1 MKELIPVLVFMSFT
15 LLGVSQDAKNVILL
29 DVWNDTT
36 IPIATEDARYSD
48 LWTFET
54 PTGLYCAA
62 GSSQGVEILQIENQ
76 ELRHVASGAAAF
88 QGFTVIHRDYKTFQN
103 YLYAV
108 CDEGTSTLQIFD
120 TSFLPDSLPLVYD
133 SNTYFSICHNIYID
147 TATSKL
153 YACGPNN
160 LGMKV
165 FDLSN
170 PSNPSLIYD
179 YNDVNYVHD
188 AYVRN
193 DTAFLNCGPDGLRVY
208 DFSGPMPI
216 LLGLM
221 DFYADQ
227 GYNHSGWWNPNGT
240 YYAFIDEDKGS
251 RLKLCETTNLSGISV
266 SQTFA
271 AAQYQDYTPHNII
284 LTDRLAFVS
293 YYNLGLRVYDYSQ
306 FPIREIAHYDTF
318 HQETQYTLNGAWGVS
333 VVENEN
339 LVLISDRQNGIFLFE
354 MPIDLL
360 DSELSG
366 TIVTNQPFIDE
377 NSIIIPRD
385 YFGSELLLFSIFAT
399 DGSKIYHQEELYN
412 WMNIP
417 LNISAGSYAFGIYT
431 EQGELIESGKFV
443 KAN

>member
-1 MKELIPVLVFMSFT
+1 MKALIAVLVLISFST
-15 LLGVSQDAKNVILL
+15 SGRSQDAKNVLLL

-36 IPIATEDARYSD
+36 IPLATEEARFSD
-48 LWTFET
+48 LWSFTAQNGT
-54 PTGLYCAA
+54 YVAA
-62 GSSQGVEILQIENQ
+62 GSSRGVEILEVINK
-76 ELRHVASGAAAF
+76 ELRHVATGLAAF
-88 QGFTVIHRDYKTFQN
+88 QGFTVIHRDYKTYGN

-133 SNTYFSICHNIYID
+133 SNNFFTICHNIYID
-147 TATSKL
+147 TNKAKM

-170 PSNPSLIYD
+170 PTAPSLISD
-179 YNDVNYVHD
+179 FNAVNYVHD
-188 AYVRN
+188 AYVRD

-208 DFSGPMPI
+208 DFSNPTPI
-216 LLGLM
+216 LLGIM

-227 GYNHSGWWNPNGT
+227 GYNHSGWWNPKGS
-240 YYAFIDEDKGS
+240 YYAFVDEDKGA
-251 RLKLCETTNLSGISV
+251 RIKLCATDNLAGIAISE
-266 SQTFA
+266 TFA
-271 AAQYQDYTPHNII
+271 ADEYENFTPHNII

-293 YYNLGLRVYDYSQ
+293 YYNLGLRVYDYGA
-306 FPIREIAHYDTF
+306 FPIQEIAHYDTF
-318 HQETQYTLNGAWGVS
+318 HQETEYTLNGAWGVS
-333 VVENEN
+333 ILENQN

-360 DSELSG
+360 DKEQSETFIS
-366 TIVTNQPFIDE
+366 NQPFIDE
-377 NSIIIPRD
+377 HSILIPRA
-385 YFGSELLLFSIFAT
+385 YFAEEPLLFSIFRA
-399 DGSKIYHQEELYN
+399 DGAKVYHQEEIYN

-417 LNISAGSYAFGIYT
+417 LNISAGSYVFGIYT
-431 EQGELIESGKFV
+431 KDGSLIENGKFV